1 MSAGRGGATYAAL
14 RCHDEQGTL
23 CELHWFGETVMR
35 NTLIFCVIACG
46 VSCPALAGE
55 RSGVNSRPIVLAG
68 LIKDPAA
75 LHAPAPAADGVLPQR
90 FMLPASGARLERLPE
105 ASLARE
111 SRQVPSIISAETVA
125 WGPGSTLSE
134 VTASAGGSYAVHD
147 TIRDLPRPRH
157 RKSPLSTAFVL
168 KLDGN
173 DDSPSFSVGGGGVAG
188 AMWQAVPR

>member
-1 MSAGRGGATYAAL
+1 MPHCVAAANKA
-14 RCHDEQGTL
+14 L
-23 CELHWFGETVMR
+23 CVNFTGLGKTVMHK
-35 NTLIFCVIACG
+35 TLIFCVVACG
-46 VSCPALAGE
+46 MSWPALAGE
-55 RSGVNSRPIVLAG
+55 RSGVSSKPIALAG

-75 LHAPAPAADGVLPQR
+75 LHAPAPAADSALPQR
-90 FMLPASGARLERLPE
+90 FMLPASGARLERLPDTRL
-105 ASLARE
+105 SRE
-111 SRQVPSIISAETVA
+111 SRRVPSIVSAETVA
-125 WGPGSTLSE
+125 WGPGSTLPE

-173 DDSPSFSVGGGGVAG
+173 DDSPAFSVGGGGVAG